1 MIDREQLKCIP
12 ELMELIEQE
21 HTLEQV
27 ASVSFF
33 RDVGSY
39 LDEYS
44 KPCYYPLATHV
55 KVVFT
60 DDTVLFTDK
69 PLTYV
74 PKSEEPE
81 EEEQADGSVENSGN
95 KPIIVNAL

>member
-12 ELMELIEQE
+12 ELVALIEQE

-33 RDVGSY
+33 RNIGSY
-39 LDEYS
+39 LDEQG
-44 KPCYYPLATHV
+44 KNRFYPQNTHT
-55 KVVFT
+55 KITFT
-60 DDTVLFTDK
+60 DGAVLFTDK

-74 PKSEEPE
+74 PESEEPE
-81 EEEQADGSVENSGN
+81 EQAE
-95 KPIIVNAL
+95 

>member
-12 ELMELIEQE
+12 ELVALIEQE

-33 RDVGSY
+33 RDIGNY
-39 LDEYS
+39 LDEHGR
-44 KPCYYPLATHV
+44 PCYYPLATNV

-60 DDTVLFTDK
+60 DDTVVFTDK

-74 PKSEEPE
+74 PKSEEAEDE
-81 EEEQADGSVENSGN
+81 E
-95 KPIIVNAL
+95 K